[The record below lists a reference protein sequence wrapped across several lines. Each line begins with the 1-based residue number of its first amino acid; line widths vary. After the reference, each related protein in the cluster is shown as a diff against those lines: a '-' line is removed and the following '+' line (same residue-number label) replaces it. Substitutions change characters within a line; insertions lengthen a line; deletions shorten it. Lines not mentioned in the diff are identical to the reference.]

1 MQEEERRDY
10 FYLAGKN
17 PEYDQVAKKL
27 LSSKKILAWIL
38 KYCVEEFKDSEV
50 ADIRDRY
57 IQGIPEVAST
67 PVLPDRTNA
76 GGSIR
81 GEANEDISLTE
92 GQVTFDIR
100 FRAITPDDEPIEL
113 IINIEAQKSSRL
125 PYPLLKRAMYYC
137 SRLISSQHDVD
148 FTKSHYEKIKKVYS
162 IWLCM
167 DTPDE
172 RSGITRYKMQEETE
186 FGEYRVQKSYYD
198 LQQVVMVYIGQAKR
212 DLGNRLLNLLS
223 DLFKSDANA
232 SVKLNTLKEKYDI
245 NLSQSEEGM
254 VDTMCDLSVGVFER
268 AWNAGMKQG
277 LNEGLEKGMETGMK
291 RGMEKGMERGLEKG
305 LEKGMEKGMENA
317 NRLFVMHLLQEQM
330 PLSFILRMTGCTEEF
345 VRQVAEKENLQVKE

>member
-1 MQEEERRDY
+1 MQEEEQRRDY

-17 PEYDQVAKKL
+17 PEYDQAAKKL

-38 KYCVEEFKDSEV
+38 KYCVEEFKESEV
-50 ADIRDRY
+50 ADIRDHY
-57 IQGIPEVAST
+57 IQGTPEVAST
-67 PVLPDRTNA
+67 PVLPDQTNA
-76 GGSIR
+76 GMSGGSIR

-113 IINIEAQKSSRL
+113 IINIEAQKSSQL
-125 PYPLLKRAMYYC
+125 PYPLLKRAIYYC

-148 FTKSHYEKIKKVYS
+148 FDKSHYEKIKKVYS

-186 FGEYRVQKSYYD
+186 FGEYRVQKAYYD

-232 SVKLNTLKEKYDI
+232 SIKLNTLKEKYDI
-245 NLSQSEEGM
+245 NLNQSEEGM
-254 VDTMCDLSVGVFER
+254 VDTMCNLSEGVFER
-268 AWNAGMKQG
+268 GWNKGWNKGWDKGWNKGWDEGADDTARKIIIG
-277 LNEGLEKGMETGMK
+277 LLEKNMDMT
-291 RGMEKGMERGLEKG
+291 
-305 LEKGMEKGMENA
+305 
-317 NRLFVMHLLQEQM
+317 
-330 PLSFILRMTGCTEEF
+330 FITSVVKCSPEY
-345 VRQVAEKENLQVKE
+345 VRAIAEAENLPIKE

>member
-1 MQEEERRDY
+1 MHEEQRRDY

-17 PEYDQVAKKL
+17 PEYDQAAKKL

-38 KYCVEEFKDSEV
+38 KYCVEEFKECEI
-50 ADIRDRY
+50 ADIRDCY
-57 IQGIPEVAST
+57 IQGTPEVAST
-67 PVLPDRTNA
+67 PVLPDQTNA
-76 GGSIR
+76 GIPGVIR

-113 IINIEAQKSSRL
+113 IINVEAQKSSQL
-125 PYPLLKRAMYYC
+125 PYPLLKRAIYYC

-148 FTKSHYEKIKKVYS
+148 FDKSHYEKIKKVYS

-186 FGEYRVQKSYYD
+186 FGEYRVQKAYYD

-232 SVKLNTLKEKYDI
+232 SIKLNTLKEKYDI
-245 NLSQSEEGM
+245 NLNQSEEGM

-268 AWNAGMKQG
+268 AWNKGWDKGWDKGWNKGVDDNTRMVVIG
-277 LNEGLEKGMETGMK
+277 LLEKNMDINFITSVVK
-291 RGMEKGMERGLEKG
+291 RSPEY
-305 LEKGMEKGMENA
+305 
-317 NRLFVMHLLQEQM
+317 
-330 PLSFILRMTGCTEEF
+330 
-345 VRQVAEKENLQVKE
+345 VREVAEAENLPIKE

>member
-1 MQEEERRDY
+1 MQEEQRRDY

-17 PEYDQVAKKL
+17 PEYDQAAKKL

-38 KYCVEEFKDSEV
+38 KYCVEEFKESEI

-57 IQGIPEVAST
+57 IQGTPEVAST
-67 PVLPDRTNA
+67 PVLPDQTNA
-76 GGSIR
+76 GIPGAIR
-81 GEANEDISLTE
+81 GDANEDISLTE

-113 IINIEAQKSSRL
+113 IINIEAQKSSQL

-186 FGEYRVQKSYYD
+186 FGEYRVQREYYD

-223 DLFKSDANA
+223 DLFKSDTNA

-245 NLSQSEEGM
+245 NLNQSEEGM

-268 AWNAGMKQG
+268 AWHAGM
-277 LNEGLEKGMETGMK
+277 
-291 RGMEKGMERGLEKG
+291 EKG

-330 PLSFILRMTGCTEEF
+330 PLSFIIRMTGCTEEF
-345 VRQVAEKENLQVKE
+345 IHQVAEKESLTVKE